1 MSLFMKLRP
10 YLLIGL
16 LVSLLLGNVTLFSG
30 KGISAELG
38 DRAEQSPP
46 SMSAMGSKSAA
57 SAIATSFPSTTQ
69 GVTKTVLKNG
79 LTVLTKEVHTA
90 PVVSVQVWYRVGA
103 RNEVPGINGIS
114 HQLEHLL
121 FKGTQSR
128 PIQFG
133 RLFSALGSES
143 NAFTS
148 YDETAYFGTVERSKL
163 GALMTLEADRMRN
176 TVIGPEQLKS
186 EKRVVI
192 SELQG
197 YENSPG
203 FRLGRAVMKAALP
216 DSPYGM
222 PVGGSKADV
231 EKFTLEQVQTHY
243 KTYYRPE
250 NATLVV
256 TGDFK
261 TAAALKIAEN
271 TFGKIS
277 RATEPPPVVNAKT
290 PVQLSQLSPKSPIIL
305 KQPGSTALLNAV
317 YRLPD
322 VSHPDVPAIDL
333 MDAVLTGGRSARLYQ
348 ALVETGLASSVG
360 ASASQM
366 IDLGWYSISAVAA
379 VGQPLSRVET
389 VLQKSLAEIRQQPVS
404 DEELQRAKLQFR
416 ASLIL
421 GSQDISSQASQ
432 LGYNQTV
439 SGDYRFIDRYLAA
452 MERVTPKD
460 ILRVAQT
467 YLKPEQQTIGFFEPT
482 LPDANAGTS
491 SPGIGAR
498 TTENFGA
505 GEPVDPA
512 QVAKYLPPVQELTA
526 TATPTLLPQDVK
538 LSNGI
543 RVLLLPDHSAPT
555 INLSGNIRAGSI
567 FDTPAKAGVAS
578 LTASN
583 LMNGTEAKSAL
594 ALAKRLED
602 RGASLGFGAGREG
615 VGIGGSALVQD
626 LPILIETLADV
637 LLHPTFPEKQLELS
651 RRRSLVGLKAALDD
665 PGQLGR
671 RTFQQTI
678 YPENHPL
685 HTFPTEDSIKNIT
698 REDLALFH
706 QRYYRPD
713 TAVFTLVG
721 DFDPA
726 IMKQQLESALGKWR
740 TAGQPPTMNFP
751 AVARPKTT
759 TYVSKSIPGKAEA
772 VTYLGYGG
780 LSRTDPRFYA
790 ATVLNQILGG
800 DTLSSRLGTEL
811 RDRQGLT
818 YGIFSGFYAGQN
830 PGPFLISM
838 QTAPKDAQK
847 AIDST
852 IALLKQLRAQGI
864 TATELENAKRS
875 IQNSYPVELSN
886 PNSIADAILSDA
898 VLGLALDELREFPNK
913 IGAVTPQ
920 QVQQVIEDFI
930 QPDSLVIVTAGP
942 GTESIKKGG

>member
-16 LVSLLLGNVTLFSG
+16 LLSLLLGNLTIFSG
-30 KGISAELG
+30 QGISAELADQTLG
-38 DRAEQSPP
+38 
-46 SMSAMGSKSAA
+46 MHHVSAAA
-57 SAIATSFPSTTQ
+57 SAPSGTRLAPMTQ

-79 LTVLTKEVHTA
+79 LTVLTKEVRTA

-148 YDETAYFGTVERSKL
+148 YDETAYFGTVERNKL
-163 GALMTLEADRMRN
+163 EALMTLEADRMQN

-203 FRLGRAVMKAALP
+203 YRLSRAVMKAALP

-243 KTYYRPE
+243 KTYYRPQ
-250 NATLVV
+250 NATLVI

-261 TAAALKIAEN
+261 TAAALKIAEQ
-271 TFGKIS
+271 TFGKIPKS
-277 RATEPPPVVNAKT
+277 TEPLPDVKT
-290 PVQLSQLSPKSPIIL
+290 KAPVQISEPASKSPIIL
-305 KQPGSTALLNAV
+305 KQPGSTALLNAI

-322 VSHPDVPAIDL
+322 VNHPDVPAIDL
-333 MDAVLTGGRSARLYQ
+333 LDAVLTGGRSARLYQ

-379 VGQPLSRVET
+379 AGQPLSRVET
-389 VLQKSLAEIRQQPVS
+389 VLQKSLAEIRQKPVS
-404 DEELQRAKLQFR
+404 EEELERAKLQFR

-421 GSQDISSQASQ
+421 GSQDIASQASQ

-439 SGDYRFIDRYLAA
+439 AGDYRFIDRYFAA

-482 LPDANAGTS
+482 LPDGKAGASSTS
-491 SPGIGAR
+491 NSGR
-498 TTENFGA
+498 TAENFGV

-512 QVAKYLPPVQELTA
+512 QVAKYLPPSQA
-526 TATPTLLPQDVK
+526 ATPSVAILPQDFK
-538 LSNGI
+538 LSNGLRI
-543 RVLLLPDHSAPT
+543 LLLPDHSAPT
-555 INLSGNIRAGSI
+555 VNLSGNIRAGSI
-567 FDTPAKAGVAS
+567 FDTPALAGVAS

-594 ALAKRLED
+594 ALAKQLED
-602 RGASLGFGAGREG
+602 RGVNLGFGASREG
-615 VGIGGSALVQD
+615 TGIGGSALVQE
-626 LPILIETLADV
+626 LPLLVETLTDV
-637 LLHPTFPEKQLELS
+637 LLHPTFPQKQLELS
-651 RRRSLVGLKAALDD
+651 RQRSLVGLKAALDD

-671 RTFQQTI
+671 RTFQQAI
-678 YPENHPL
+678 YPENHPF
-685 HTFPTEDSIKNIT
+685 HTFPTEASLKQIT

-706 QRYYRPD
+706 QRFYRPD
-713 TAVFTLVG
+713 TTVLSLVG
-721 DFDPA
+721 DFDPVQVKA
-726 IMKQQLESALGKWR
+726 LLESTLGKWR
-740 TAGQPPTMNFP
+740 AAGQPPTMHSP
-751 AVARPKTT
+751 VVELPKRV
-759 TYVSKSIPGKAEA
+759 TYINKSILGKAEA
-772 VTYLGYGG
+772 VTYLGSIG

-790 ATVLNQILGG
+790 AVLLNQVLGG
-800 DTLSSRLGTEL
+800 DTLSSRLGTEI
-811 RDRQGLT
+811 RDRLGLT
-818 YGIFSGFYAGQN
+818 YGIFSGFSAGQN

-838 QTAPKDAQK
+838 QTAPKDVQK
-847 AIDST
+847 AVDST
-852 IALLKQLRAQGI
+852 IALLKLLREKGI
-864 TATELENAKRS
+864 TETELETAKRS
-875 IQNSYPVELSN
+875 IQNSYPVELAN
-886 PNSIADAILSDA
+886 PSSVADAILGN
-898 VLGLALDELREFPNK
+898 VVVGLGLNELSQFPVK
-913 IGAVTPQ
+913 IGAVTASE
-920 QVQQVIEDFI
+920 VQQVIEDFI
-930 QPDSLVIVTAGP
+930 QPDKLVIVTAGP
-942 GTESIKKGG
+942 GTESIRKGG

>member
-16 LVSLLLGNVTLFSG
+16 LLSLLLGNLTIFSG
-30 KGISAELG
+30 QG
-38 DRAEQSPP
+38 
-46 SMSAMGSKSAA
+46 MSADLVDRTLGVHHASAAA
-57 SAIATSFPSTTQ
+57 SAPSPTRLISMTQ
-69 GVTKTVLKNG
+69 GVTKTVLENG
-79 LTVLTKEVHTA
+79 LTVLIKEVRTA

-103 RNEVPGINGIS
+103 RNETPGINGIS

-121 FKGTQSR
+121 FKGTQAR

-163 GALMTLEADRMRN
+163 EALMTLEADRMQN

-203 FRLGRAVMKAALP
+203 YRLSRAVMKAALP

-243 KTYYRPE
+243 KTYYRPQ
-250 NATLVV
+250 NATLVI

-261 TAAALKIAEN
+261 TAAALKIAEQ
-271 TFGKIS
+271 TFGKIPKS
-277 RATEPPPVVNAKT
+277 TEPLPVINTKA
-290 PVQLSQLSPKSPIIL
+290 PVQLSQPASKSPIIL
-305 KQPGSTALLNAV
+305 KQPGSTALLNAI

-322 VSHPDVPAIDL
+322 VNHPDVPAIDL
-333 MDAVLTGGRSARLYQ
+333 LDAVLTGGRSARLYQ

-379 VGQPLSRVET
+379 AGQPLSRVET
-389 VLQKSLAEIRQQPVS
+389 VLQRSLAEIRQKPVS
-404 DEELQRAKLQFR
+404 EEELQRAKLQFR

-421 GSQDISSQASQ
+421 GSQDIASQASQ

-439 SGDYRFIDRYLAA
+439 AGDYRFIDRYLAA

-482 LPDANAGTS
+482 MPDGKAGASNASNSG
-491 SPGIGAR
+491 R

-512 QVAKYLPPVQELTA
+512 QVAKYLPPSQA
-526 TATPTLLPQDVK
+526 ATPSAAILPQDYK
-538 LSNGI
+538 LSNGLRI
-543 RVLLLPDHSAPT
+543 LLLPDHSAPT
-555 INLSGNIRAGSI
+555 VNLSGNIRAGSI

-594 ALAKRLED
+594 ALAKQLED
-602 RGASLGFGAGREG
+602 RGVNLGFGASREG
-615 VGIGGSALVQD
+615 TGIGGSALVQE
-626 LPILIETLADV
+626 LPLLVETLADV
-637 LLHPTFPEKQLELS
+637 LLHPTFPQKQLELS
-651 RRRSLVGLKAALDD
+651 RQRSLVGLKVALDD

-671 RTFQQTI
+671 RTFQQAI
-678 YPENHPL
+678 YPENHPF
-685 HTFPTEDSIKNIT
+685 HTFPTEASLKQIT

-713 TAVFTLVG
+713 TTVLSLVG
-721 DFDPA
+721 DFDPLQVKA
-726 IMKQQLESALGKWR
+726 LLESTLGKWR
-740 TAGQPPTMNFP
+740 AAGQPPTMHSP
-751 AVARPKTT
+751 VVELPKRT
-759 TYVSKSIPGKAEA
+759 TYINKSLLGKAEA
-772 VTYLGYGG
+772 VTYLGYIG
-780 LSRTDPRFYA
+780 LSRPDPRFYA
-790 ATVLNQILGG
+790 AVLLNQVLGG
-800 DTLSSRLGTEL
+800 DTLSSRLGAEI
-811 RDRQGLT
+811 RDRLGLT
-818 YGIFSGFYAGQN
+818 YGIFSGFSAGQN

-838 QTAPKDAQK
+838 QTAPKDVQK
-847 AIDST
+847 AVDST
-852 IALLKQLRAQGI
+852 IELLKLLREKGI
-864 TATELENAKRS
+864 TDTELETAKRS
-875 IQNSYPVELSN
+875 IQNSYPVELAN
-886 PNSIADAILSDA
+886 PSSVADAILGN
-898 VLGLALDELREFPNK
+898 VVVGLGLDELSQFPVK
-913 IGAVTPQ
+913 IGAVTATQ
-920 QVQQVIEDFI
+920 IQQVIEDFI
-930 QPDSLVIVTAGP
+930 QPDRLVIVTAGP
-942 GTESIKKGG
+942 GAESIKKGG

>member
-16 LVSLLLGNVTLFSG
+16 LLSLLLGNLTIFSG
-30 KGISAELG
+30 QGISAELA
-38 DRAEQSPP
+38 DRTL
-46 SMSAMGSKSAA
+46 GVNHA
-57 SAIATSFPSTTQ
+57 STAAIAPSPTRLVSITQ

-163 GALMTLEADRMRN
+163 ESLMTLEADRMQN

-231 EKFTLEQVQTHY
+231 EKFTLEQVQNHY

-261 TAAALKIAEN
+261 TAAALKIAEQ

-277 RATEPPPVVNAKT
+277 KATELLPVTNTKA
-290 PVQLSQLSPKSPIIL
+290 PVQLAQPSPKSPIIL
-305 KQPGSTALLNAV
+305 KQPGSTALLNAI

-322 VSHPDVPAIDL
+322 VKHPDVPAIDL

-348 ALVETGLASSVG
+348 ALVETGLSSSVG

-379 VGQPLSRVET
+379 AGQPLSRVET
-389 VLQKSLAEIRQQPVS
+389 VLQQSLAEIRQKPVS
-404 DEELQRAKLQFR
+404 EAELQRAKLQFR

-439 SGDYRFIDRYLAA
+439 AGDYRFIDRYLAA

-482 LPDANAGTS
+482 LPDGKAGAS
-491 SPGIGAR
+491 SASSSGR

-512 QVAKYLPPVQELTA
+512 QVAKYLPPSQA
-526 TATPTLLPQDVK
+526 ATPSATILPQDYK
-538 LSNGI
+538 LSNGLRI
-543 RVLLLPDHSAPT
+543 LLLPDHSAPT
-555 INLSGNIRAGSI
+555 VNLSGNIRAGSI

-594 ALAKRLED
+594 ALAKQLED
-602 RGASLGFGAGREG
+602 RGVNLGFGSSREG
-615 VGIGGSALVQD
+615 AGIGGSALVQD
-626 LPILIETLADV
+626 LPLLVDTLADV
-637 LLHPTFPEKQLELS
+637 LLHPTFPQKQLELS
-651 RRRSLVGLKAALDD
+651 RQRSLVGLKAALDD

-671 RTFQQTI
+671 RTFQQAI
-678 YPENHPL
+678 YPENHPF
-685 HTFPTEDSIKNIT
+685 HTFPTEDSIKGIT

-713 TAVFTLVG
+713 TTVLSLVG
-721 DFDPA
+721 DFDPVQVKA
-726 IMKQQLESALGKWR
+726 LLESALGKWR
-740 TAGQPPTMNFP
+740 AAGQPPIMHSP
-751 AVARPKTT
+751 VVELPKLT
-759 TYVSKSIPGKAEA
+759 TYINKSILGKAEA
-772 VTYLGYGG
+772 VTYLGYIG

-790 ATVLNQILGG
+790 AMLLNQVLGG
-800 DTLSSRLGTEL
+800 DTLSSRLGTEI
-811 RDRQGLT
+811 RDRLGLT
-818 YGIFSGFYAGQN
+818 YGIFSGFSAGQN

-838 QTAPKDAQK
+838 QTAPKDVQK
-847 AIDST
+847 AVNST
-852 IALLKQLRAQGI
+852 IALLKLLREKGI
-864 TATELENAKRS
+864 TDTELETAKRS
-875 IQNSYPVELSN
+875 IQNSYPVELAN
-886 PNSIADAILSDA
+886 PSSVADAILGDA
-898 VLGLALDELREFPNK
+898 VVGLGLDELSQFPVK
-913 IGAVTPQ
+913 IGAVTSA
-920 QVQQVIEDFI
+920 QVQQVIQDFI
-930 QPDSLVIVTAGP
+930 QPDRLVIVTAGP
-942 GTESIKKGG
+942 GAESIKKGG

>member
-16 LVSLLLGNVTLFSG
+16 LLSLLLGNLTIFSG
-30 KGISAELG
+30 QGISAELA
-38 DRAEQSPP
+38 DRTLGTHQA
-46 SMSAMGSKSAA
+46 SAA
-57 SAIATSFPSTTQ
+57 TNAPSSTRLVSMTQ

-79 LTVLTKEVHTA
+79 LTVLTKEVRTA

-121 FKGTQSR
+121 FKGTQAR

-163 GALMTLEADRMRN
+163 ESLMTLEADRMQN

-231 EKFTLEQVQTHY
+231 EKFTLEQVQNHY

-250 NATLVV
+250 NATLVI

-261 TAAALKIAEN
+261 TAAALKIAEQ
-271 TFGKIS
+271 TFGKIPK
-277 RATEPPPVVNAKT
+277 AIAPVPVTNTKA
-290 PVQLSQLSPKSPIIL
+290 PVQLSQSSSKSPIIL
-305 KQPGSTALLNAV
+305 KQSGSTALLTAI

-322 VSHPDVPAIDL
+322 VNHPDVPAIDL

-379 VGQPLSRVET
+379 AGQPLSRVET
-389 VLQKSLAEIRQQPVS
+389 VLQKSLAEIRQKPVS
-404 DEELQRAKLQFR
+404 EEELQRAKLQFR

-421 GSQDISSQASQ
+421 GSQDIASQASQ

-439 SGDYRFIDRYLAA
+439 AGDYRFIDRYLAA

-467 YLKPEQQTIGFFEPT
+467 YLKPDQQTIGFFEPT
-482 LPDANAGTS
+482 LPDGKAGASNASNSG
-491 SPGIGAR
+491 R

-512 QVAKYLPPVQELTA
+512 QVAKYLPPSQA
-526 TATPTLLPQDVK
+526 ATPSAAILPQDYK
-538 LSNGI
+538 LSNGLRI
-543 RVLLLPDHSAPT
+543 LLLPDHSAPT
-555 INLSGNIRAGSI
+555 VNLSGNIRAGSI

-594 ALAKRLED
+594 ALAKQLED
-602 RGASLGFGAGREG
+602 RGVNLGFGASREG
-615 VGIGGSALVQD
+615 AGIGGSTLVQE
-626 LPILIETLADV
+626 LPLLVETLADV
-637 LLHPTFPEKQLELS
+637 LLHPTFPQKQLELS
-651 RRRSLVGLKAALDD
+651 RQRSLVGLKAALDD

-671 RTFQQTI
+671 RTFQQAI
-678 YPENHPL
+678 YPENHPF
-685 HTFPTEDSIKNIT
+685 HTFPTEDSLKRIT

-713 TAVFTLVG
+713 TTVLSLVG
-721 DFDPA
+721 DFDPVQVKA
-726 IMKQQLESALGKWR
+726 LLESTLGKWR
-740 TAGQPPTMNFP
+740 AAGPAPTMRSP
-751 AVARPKTT
+751 VVELPKATS
-759 TYVSKSIPGKAEA
+759 YISKSLLGKAEA
-772 VTYLGYGG
+772 VTYLGYIG

-790 ATVLNQILGG
+790 AVLLNQVLGG
-800 DTLSSRLGTEL
+800 DTLSSRLGTEI
-811 RDRQGLT
+811 RDRLGLT
-818 YGIFSGFYAGQN
+818 YGIFSGFSAGQN
-830 PGPFLISM
+830 AGPFLISM
-838 QTAPKDAQK
+838 QTAPKDVQK
-847 AIDST
+847 AVDST
-852 IALLKQLRAQGI
+852 IALLKLLREKGI
-864 TATELENAKRS
+864 TDTELETAKRS
-875 IQNSYPVELSN
+875 IQNSYPVELAN
-886 PNSIADAILSDA
+886 PSSVADAILGN
-898 VLGLALDELREFPNK
+898 VVVGLGLDELSQFPVK
-913 IGAVTPQ
+913 IGAVTAT
-920 QVQQVIEDFI
+920 QVQQVIKDFI
-930 QPDSLVIVTAGP
+930 QPDKLVIVTAGP
-942 GTESIKKGG
+942 GTEVIKKGG

>member
-10 YLLIGL
+10 YLLTGL
-16 LVSLLLGNVTLFSG
+16 LLSLLLGNLTIFSG
-30 KGISAELG
+30 QGISAELVDQTLG
-38 DRAEQSPP
+38 RHHV
-46 SMSAMGSKSAA
+46 SAAA
-57 SAIATSFPSTTQ
+57 SAPSGTRLAPMTQ

-163 GALMTLEADRMRN
+163 EALMTLEADRMQN

-203 FRLGRAVMKAALP
+203 YRLSRAVMKAALP

-243 KTYYRPE
+243 KTYYRPQ
-250 NATLVV
+250 NATLVI

-261 TAAALKIAEN
+261 TAAALKIAEQ
-271 TFGKIS
+271 TFGKIPKS
-277 RATEPPPVVNAKT
+277 TEPLPDVKT
-290 PVQLSQLSPKSPIIL
+290 KAPVQISEPASRSPIIL
-305 KQPGSTALLNAV
+305 RQPGSTALLNAI

-322 VSHPDVPAIDL
+322 VNHPDVPAIDL
-333 MDAVLTGGRSARLYQ
+333 LDAVLTGGRSARLYQ

-379 VGQPLSRVET
+379 AGQPLSRVET
-389 VLQKSLAEIRQQPVS
+389 VLQKFLAEIRQKPVS
-404 DEELQRAKLQFR
+404 EEELERAKLQFR

-421 GSQDISSQASQ
+421 GSQDIASQASQ

-439 SGDYRFIDRYLAA
+439 AGDYRFIDRYLAA

-482 LPDANAGTS
+482 LPDGKAGASSTS
-491 SPGIGAR
+491 NSGR
-498 TTENFGA
+498 TTENFGV

-512 QVAKYLPPVQELTA
+512 QVAKYLPPSQA
-526 TATPTLLPQDVK
+526 ATPSAAILPQDFK
-538 LSNGI
+538 LSNGL

-555 INLSGNIRAGSI
+555 VNLSGNIRAGSI

-594 ALAKRLED
+594 ALAKQLED
-602 RGASLGFGAGREG
+602 RGVNLGFGASREG
-615 VGIGGSALVQD
+615 TGIGGSALVQE
-626 LPILIETLADV
+626 LPLLVETLTDV
-637 LLHPTFPEKQLELS
+637 LLHPTFPQKQLELS
-651 RRRSLVGLKAALDD
+651 RQRSLVGLKAALDD

-671 RTFQQTI
+671 RTFQQAI
-678 YPENHPL
+678 YPENHPF
-685 HTFPTEDSIKNIT
+685 HTFPTEASLKQIT

-713 TAVFTLVG
+713 TTVLSLVG

-726 IMKQQLESALGKWR
+726 QVKVLLESTLGKWR
-740 TAGQPPTMNFP
+740 TAGQPPTMHSP
-751 AVARPKTT
+751 VVELPKRA
-759 TYVSKSIPGKAEA
+759 TYINKSLLGKAEA
-772 VTYLGYGG
+772 VTYLGSIG

-790 ATVLNQILGG
+790 AVLLNQVLGG
-800 DTLSSRLGTEL
+800 DTLSSRLGTEI
-811 RDRQGLT
+811 RDRLGLT
-818 YGIFSGFYAGQN
+818 YGIYSGFSAGQN

-838 QTAPKDAQK
+838 QTAPKDVQK
-847 AIDST
+847 AVDST
-852 IALLKQLRAQGI
+852 IALLKLLREKGI
-864 TATELENAKRS
+864 TETELETAKRS
-875 IQNSYPVELSN
+875 IQNSYPVELAN
-886 PNSIADAILSDA
+886 PSSVADAILGN
-898 VLGLALDELREFPNK
+898 VVVGLGLNELSQFPVK
-913 IGAVTPQ
+913 IGAVTASE
-920 QVQQVIEDFI
+920 VQQVIEDFI
-930 QPDSLVIVTAGP
+930 QPDRLVIVTAGP
-942 GTESIKKGG
+942 GAESIKKGG

>member
-16 LVSLLLGNVTLFSG
+16 LVSLLLGNLTLFSG
-30 KGISAELG
+30 KGISADLG
-38 DRAEQSPP
+38 DQTITALQKSSVAAASSTGFP
-46 SMSAMGSKSAA
+46 SM
-57 SAIATSFPSTTQ
+57 TQ

-90 PVVSVQVWYRVGA
+90 PVVSVQVWYRVGS
-103 RNEVPGINGIS
+103 RNEVPGINGVS

-148 YDETAYFGTVERSKL
+148 YDETAYFGTVEHSKL
-163 GALMTLEADRMRN
+163 EALMTLEADRMQN

-203 FRLGRAVMKAALP
+203 FRLSRAVMRAALP

-222 PVGGSKADV
+222 SVGGNKADV
-231 EKFTLEQVQTHY
+231 EKFTLEQVQNHY

-261 TAAALKIAEN
+261 TAAALKVAEK
-271 TFGKIS
+271 TFGKIPKG
-277 RATEPPPVVNAKT
+277 TEPLPTEKST
-290 PVQLSQLSPKSPIIL
+290 RPVQIVWPVPQTPIVL
-305 KQPGSTALLNAV
+305 KQPGSTAILNAI

-322 VSHPDVPAIDL
+322 VNHPDVPAIDL
-333 MDAVLTGGRSARLYQ
+333 MDAVLTDGRSARLYQ

-379 VGQPLSRVET
+379 AGQPLSRVET
-389 VLQKSLAEIRQQPVS
+389 VLQQSLAELRQKPVS

-416 ASLIL
+416 AGLIL
-421 GSQDISSQASQ
+421 GSQDIASQASQ

-439 SGDYRFIDRYLAA
+439 AGDYRFIDRYLAT
-452 MERVTPKD
+452 MERVTSKD

-482 LPDANAGTS
+482 LPDGKAGTS
-491 SPGIGAR
+491 NPSTGGR

-512 QVAKYLPPVQELTA
+512 QVAKYLPPSQEFTNA
-526 TATPTLLPQDVK
+526 APILPQDLK
-538 LSNGI
+538 LSNGVRI
-543 RVLLLPDHSAPT
+543 LLLPDHSAPT
-555 INLSGNIRAGSI
+555 VNLSGNIRAGSL

-615 VGIGGSALVQD
+615 VGIGGSALMQD

-651 RRRSLVGLKAALDD
+651 RQRSLVGLKAALDD

-671 RTFQQTI
+671 RTFQQAI
-678 YPENHPL
+678 YPENHPF

-713 TAVFTLVG
+713 TTVLSLVG

-726 IMKQQLESALGKWR
+726 AVKQQLESALGKWR

-751 AVARPKTT
+751 GVALPKAI
-759 TYVSKSIPGKAEA
+759 TYVNKSIPGKAEA
-772 VTYLGYGG
+772 VTYLGYSG

-790 ATVLNQILGG
+790 ATVLNQVLGG
-800 DTLSSRLGTEL
+800 DTLSSRLGTEI
-811 RDRQGLT
+811 RDRLGLT
-818 YGIFSGFYAGQN
+818 YGIYSGFTAGQN
-830 PGPFLISM
+830 PGQFLISM
-838 QTAPKDAQK
+838 QTAPKDVQK

-852 IALLKQLRAQGI
+852 IALLKLLREKGI
-864 TATELENAKRS
+864 TNTELENAKHS
-875 IQNSYPVELSN
+875 IQNSYPVELAN
-886 PNSIADAILSDA
+886 PNSIADAILGDA
-898 VLGLALDELREFPNK
+898 VVGLGLDELSQFPVK
-913 IGAVTPQ
+913 IGAVTAA

-930 QPDSLVIVTAGP
+930 QPDKLVIVTAGP
-942 GTESIKKGG
+942 GPELIKKGG

>member
-16 LVSLLLGNVTLFSG
+16 LLSLLLGNLTIFSG
-30 KGISAELG
+30 QGISAELADQTLG
-38 DRAEQSPP
+38 RHHV
-46 SMSAMGSKSAA
+46 SAAA
-57 SAIATSFPSTTQ
+57 SAPSGTRLAPMTQ

-163 GALMTLEADRMRN
+163 EALMTLEADRMQN

-203 FRLGRAVMKAALP
+203 YRLSRAVMKAALP

-243 KTYYRPE
+243 KTYYRPQ
-250 NATLVV
+250 NATLVI

-261 TAAALKIAEN
+261 TAAALKIAEQ
-271 TFGKIS
+271 TFGKIPKS
-277 RATEPPPVVNAKT
+277 TEPLPDVKT
-290 PVQLSQLSPKSPIIL
+290 KAPVQISEPASRSPIIL
-305 KQPGSTALLNAV
+305 RQPGSTALLNAI

-322 VSHPDVPAIDL
+322 VNHPDVPAIDL
-333 MDAVLTGGRSARLYQ
+333 LDAVLTGGRSARLYQ

-379 VGQPLSRVET
+379 AGQPLSRVET
-389 VLQKSLAEIRQQPVS
+389 VLQKSLAEIRQKPVS
-404 DEELQRAKLQFR
+404 EEELERAKLQFR

-421 GSQDISSQASQ
+421 GSQDIASQASQ

-439 SGDYRFIDRYLAA
+439 AGDYRFIDRYLAA

-482 LPDANAGTS
+482 LPDGKAGASSTS
-491 SPGIGAR
+491 NSGR
-498 TTENFGA
+498 TTENFGV

-512 QVAKYLPPVQELTA
+512 QVAKYLPPSQA
-526 TATPTLLPQDVK
+526 ATPSAAILPQDFK
-538 LSNGI
+538 LSNGL

-555 INLSGNIRAGSI
+555 VNLSGNIRAGSI

-594 ALAKRLED
+594 ALAKQLED
-602 RGASLGFGAGREG
+602 RGVNLGFGASREG
-615 VGIGGSALVQD
+615 TGIGGSALVQE
-626 LPILIETLADV
+626 LPLLVETLTDV
-637 LLHPTFPEKQLELS
+637 LLHPTFPQKQLELS
-651 RRRSLVGLKAALDD
+651 RQRSLVGLKAALDD

-671 RTFQQTI
+671 RTFQQAI
-678 YPENHPL
+678 YPENHPF
-685 HTFPTEDSIKNIT
+685 HTFPTEASLKQIT

-713 TAVFTLVG
+713 TTVLSLVG

-726 IMKQQLESALGKWR
+726 QVKVLLESTLGKWR
-740 TAGQPPTMNFP
+740 TAGQPPTMHSP
-751 AVARPKTT
+751 VVELPKRA
-759 TYVSKSIPGKAEA
+759 TYINKSLLGKAEA
-772 VTYLGYGG
+772 VTYLGSIG

-790 ATVLNQILGG
+790 AVLLNQVLGG
-800 DTLSSRLGTEL
+800 DTLSSRLGTEI
-811 RDRQGLT
+811 RDRLGLT
-818 YGIFSGFYAGQN
+818 YGIYSGFSAGQN

-838 QTAPKDAQK
+838 QTAPKDVQK
-847 AIDST
+847 AVDST
-852 IALLKQLRAQGI
+852 IALLKLLREKGI
-864 TATELENAKRS
+864 TETELETAKRS
-875 IQNSYPVELSN
+875 IQNSYPVELAN
-886 PNSIADAILSDA
+886 PSSVADAILGN
-898 VLGLALDELREFPNK
+898 VVVGLGLNELSQFPVK
-913 IGAVTPQ
+913 IGAVTAT

-930 QPDSLVIVTAGP
+930 QPDRLVIVTAGP
-942 GTESIKKGG
+942 GAESIKKGG

>member
-16 LVSLLLGNVTLFSG
+16 LLSLLLGNLTIFSG
-30 KGISAELG
+30 QGISAELA
-38 DRAEQSPP
+38 DRTLSTHRA
-46 SMSAMGSKSAA
+46 SAAA
-57 SAIATSFPSTTQ
+57 SAPSSTRLVSMTQ

-79 LTVLTKEVHTA
+79 LTVLTKEVRTA

-163 GALMTLEADRMRN
+163 ESLMTLEADRMQN
-176 TVIGPEQLKS
+176 TVIGPDQLKS

-197 YENSPG
+197 YENSPSY
-203 FRLGRAVMKAALP
+203 RLSRAVMKAALP

-222 PVGGSKADV
+222 AVGGSKADV

-250 NATLVV
+250 NATLVI

-261 TAAALKIAEN
+261 TAAALKIAEQ
-271 TFGKIS
+271 TFGKIPKS
-277 RATEPPPVVNAKT
+277 TEPLPDINTKA
-290 PVQLSQLSPKSPIIL
+290 PVQLSQPASKTPIIL
-305 KQPGSTALLNAV
+305 KQPGSTALLNAI

-322 VSHPDVPAIDL
+322 VNHPDVPAIDL
-333 MDAVLTGGRSARLYQ
+333 LDAVLTGGRSARLYQ

-379 VGQPLSRVET
+379 AGQPLSRVET
-389 VLQKSLAEIRQQPVS
+389 VLQQSLAEIRQKLVS
-404 DEELQRAKLQFR
+404 EEELERAKLQFR

-421 GSQDISSQASQ
+421 GSQDIASQASQ

-439 SGDYRFIDRYLAA
+439 AGDYRFIDRYLAA
-452 MERVTPKD
+452 MERVTSKD

-482 LPDANAGTS
+482 LPDGKAGASNTS
-491 SPGIGAR
+491 NSGR
-498 TTENFGA
+498 TTENFGT

-512 QVAKYLPPVQELTA
+512 QVAKYLPPSQA
-526 TATPTLLPQDVK
+526 ATPSAAILPQDYK
-538 LSNGI
+538 LSNGLRI
-543 RVLLLPDHSAPT
+543 LLLPDHSAPT
-555 INLSGNIRAGSI
+555 VNLSGNIRAGSI
-567 FDTPAKAGVAS
+567 FDIPAKAGVAS

-594 ALAKRLED
+594 ALAKQLED
-602 RGASLGFGAGREG
+602 RGVNLGFGASREG
-615 VGIGGSALVQD
+615 AGIGGSALVQE
-626 LPILIETLADV
+626 LPLLVETLADV
-637 LLHPTFPEKQLELS
+637 LLHPTFPQKQLELS
-651 RRRSLVGLKAALDD
+651 RQRSLVGLKAALDD

-671 RTFQQTI
+671 RTFQQAI
-678 YPENHPL
+678 YPENHPF
-685 HTFPTEDSIKNIT
+685 HTFPTEDSLKRIT

-713 TAVFTLVG
+713 TTVLSLVG
-721 DFDPA
+721 DFDPVQVKA
-726 IMKQQLESALGKWR
+726 LLESALGKWR
-740 TAGQPPTMNFP
+740 AAGQAPTLHSP
-751 AVARPKTT
+751 VVTLPKRT
-759 TYVSKSIPGKAEA
+759 TYINKSILGKAEA
-772 VTYLGYGG
+772 VTYLGYIG

-790 ATVLNQILGG
+790 AVLLNQVLGG
-800 DTLSSRLGTEL
+800 DTLSSRLGTEI
-811 RDRQGLT
+811 RDRLGLT
-818 YGIFSGFYAGQN
+818 YGIFSGFSAGQN
-830 PGPFLISM
+830 AGPFLISM
-838 QTAPKDAQK
+838 QTAPKDVQK
-847 AIDST
+847 AVDST
-852 IALLKQLRAQGI
+852 IALLKLLREKGI
-864 TATELENAKRS
+864 TDTELETAKRS
-875 IQNSYPVELSN
+875 IQNSYPVELAN
-886 PNSIADAILSDA
+886 PSSIADAILGN
-898 VLGLALDELREFPNK
+898 VVVGLGLDELSQFPAK
-913 IGAVTPQ
+913 IGAVTATQ
-920 QVQQVIEDFI
+920 IQQVIEDFI
-930 QPDSLVIVTAGP
+930 QPDKLVIVTAGP
-942 GTESIKKGG
+942 GTATVEKGG